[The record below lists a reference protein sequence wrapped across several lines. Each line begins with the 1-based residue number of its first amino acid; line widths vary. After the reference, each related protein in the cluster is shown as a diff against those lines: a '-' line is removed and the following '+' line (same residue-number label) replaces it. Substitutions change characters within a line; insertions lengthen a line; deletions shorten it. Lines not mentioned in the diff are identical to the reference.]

1 MKRLLLIIMPLLLA
15 TSGARAD
22 ILAQAI
28 WCASNSTLYFD
39 YCETVTAGST
49 YSGQQVTKVYT
60 VPTTTYAQ
68 TPDLGWQY
76 DGVNNVATTVVF
88 TEAFKNFKPTSC
100 LGWFKKFE
108 SLTTITGLSN
118 LDTSEVTDMSYM
130 FQACKLVTL
139 DVNTFNVNQV
149 TDASGMFLDCDQ
161 LTTIYCNQTWSI
173 ANSSSMFENCRQLK
187 GAVSYD
193 LGFNT
198 NDELANP
205 INGYFTASLTL
216 SDDASNADYL
226 ITYNECY
233 GNITLNGRTLYKDGS
248 WNTLCLPFNLKLSGS
263 ILDDEKVELK
273 TLVGASVK
281 EGVLSL
287 NFEDAEEIKAG
298 VPYIIRWDNTGSHI
312 VNPVFKGVTI
322 SSTDPE
328 AVTSEDGVVRFAGNY
343 SPVVIA
349 KSGDRTKLYIG
360 ADNTLS
366 YPKISFNIGAFH
378 SYFQLGKGLV
388 ISSIGDVNN
397 DRSIDVTDV
406 TLLVNY
412 ILGNVNS
419 SFIVDNADVNGDGEI
434 TVADVTS
441 LVNNILNGNKGSNI
455 CNVKVTGAKG
465 ITFRY
470 GGSGPARV
478 AGNHFQDE

>member
-1 MKRLLLIIMPLLLA
+1 MKRLLLIIMPLLLT

-88 TEAFKNFKPTSC
+88 SEAFKNFKPTSC

-149 TDASGMFLDCDQ
+149 TDASGMFLDCNQ

-312 VNPVFKGVTI
+312 VNPVFKGVKIVNASLDENAVTKNDVISFKGIYSPFEITEANNKLLYLGDDNQIYYPSEAMTI
-322 SSTDPE
+322 NAFRAYFELQGDLVCGEPSSTDNETDNGINAFVLNFGDETTSIEHLPFTIDHETIEHSPLNIDHE
-328 AVTSEDGVVRFAGNY
+328 AWYDL
-343 SPVVIA
+343 
-349 KSGDRTKLYIG
+349 SGRKL
-360 ADNTLS
+360 S
-366 YPKISFNIGAFH
+366 
-378 SYFQLGKGLV
+378 GKPM
-388 ISSIGDVNN
+388 S
-397 DRSIDVTDV
+397 
-406 TLLVNY
+406 
-412 ILGNVNS
+412 
-419 SFIVDNADVNGDGEI
+419 
-434 TVADVTS
+434 
-441 LVNNILNGNKGSNI
+441 
-455 CNVKVTGAKG
+455 KG
-465 ITFRY
+465 IYINNGKKF
-470 GGSGPARV
+470 V
-478 AGNHFQDE
+478 IK